1 MKNSPPVKR
10 SHLLPKTRTK
20 AQPKKQAVAI
30 VPEQPDEVSFT
41 SSGHMVKNDV
51 EYIFRPHLG
60 PQTAF
65 LEAGEF
71 EVLHSGGRGSAK
83 SHALIAD
90 MLHYVHHPDFKG
102 LLLRKMLKD
111 LEQLIERCKSLFFKA
126 VPGTKWRE
134 QDKKFI
140 FPAGGFLWCGY
151 FETDADVERYQ
162 GLEFSWLGIDEV
174 CQLSE
179 EEPYQKL
186 LMSIRSSKS
195 DIKKCVR
202 LTANPSGV
210 GKHWVKA
217 RFIDPAPLEKVEY
230 IDEDSDENF
239 FLMNKFDVEYNI
251 GGKVVNL
258 SRKAINSTVFNNPSL
273 KRDPQYIAQL
283 QSLGN
288 ENLRRQWLD
297 GDWDADDG
305 LAFSEFSKKKHIC
318 DPFPIPHYWKKFRA
332 ADWGFSSRAACL
344 WFAVDP
350 RGTLYVYRE
359 YGATN
364 ERPEKFAENI
374 LFRES
379 EEDISYGVLDASA
392 WDNRGATSPALTM
405 IRAGC
410 HWRPADNKTKGSRS
424 HGKMLVHHYLADDV
438 NTAEPRLKIFSTC
451 RELIKELSTL
461 PLDPKNTEDV
471 DTDAPDHC
479 FVAGTLVDTP
489 QGQIPI
495 ELLPSDKGIVFSVDG
510 REEVYY
516 NRRLTRKSADVVTLT
531 FADGKKVT
539 CTPDHKFWSQEGW
552 VSASDMLGKSYTN
565 VFAGSYPCARK
576 LSVRLAKFFR
586 AKNIFSVGNTF
597 RGTGL
602 DCTEKSGK
610 KTSATSPKGS
620 TFITLMGTEQTT
632 PQRIWKQCLTTIT
645 CLTGILTF
653 YGKTGSMLSSL
664 QKRVPQSGTEAKL
677 EETGTGNSMKGIST
691 YYTKLW
697 ASCAKYAGSL
707 AKKSEGENFAVTPVS
722 LGPQERKKTTT
733 RKSVAWFARRVF
745 CATNMESNNRLAA
758 KNAQQVC
765 VKIEPAGKADVYCLT
780 VPKTGC
786 FSICGGI
793 LVKNCY
799 DAMRYGL
806 ASRPVKTS
814 LFSDRGRLIRPQPP
828 VILNRKTGY

>member
-10 SHLLPKTRTK
+10 SHLLPKTRAK
-20 AQPKKQAVAI
+20 ATPKKQAVAI

-41 SSGHMVKNDV
+41 PSGGMVKNEI
-51 EYIFRPHLG
+51 EYIFKPHLG

-65 LEAGEF
+65 LEASEF

-90 MLHYVHHPDFKG
+90 ILHYVHHPDFKG
-102 LLLRKMLKD
+102 LLLRKQLKD

-134 QDKKFI
+134 QDKKFL

-162 GLEFSWLGIDEV
+162 GLEYCVSVETLITMADGSPKRMGDIDEGDFVATLEGPRKVTRTMEPYLAPCVTLSVGEHHQDHPVWHPFLTASGWQSYASLLGKDSKGTEDTIPEFVPHPSVSATVKLATHIPASADQSHKPTGCYSTGNSSTRRIYRNQEFLLPELSKHLDQRQAIGACQGNRAQNPASCLRAHVLDDETDSEATQGFQYGCQTCRRFCGEQSLYLQDSGQETVPLSSGAEEHSPGYLGVYVPDSTQQGIRRVEHGYQHPYDGLERETEWESFLTASQLTFSGYKMVRDITVDGANHYITYGSGVVNKNCWVGVDEV

-217 RFIDPAPLEKVEY
+217 RFIDPAPL
-230 IDEDSDENF
+230 
-239 FLMNKFDVEYNI
+239 MNRFDVEYNI
-251 GGKVVNL
+251 GGKTVNL

-305 LAFSEFSKKKHIC
+305 LAFSEFSKKKHVC
-318 DPFPIPHYWKKFRA
+318 DPFPIPQYWKKFRA

-364 ERPEKFAENI
+364 ERPEKFAENV

-405 IRAGC
+405 IRSGC

-471 DTDAPDHC
+471 DTDAPDH
-479 FVAGTLVDTP
+479 FY
-489 QGQIPI
+489 
-495 ELLPSDKGIVFSVDG
+495 DG
-510 REEVYY
+510 
-516 NRRLTRKSADVVTLT
+516 L
-531 FADGKKVT
+531 
-539 CTPDHKFWSQEGW
+539 
-552 VSASDMLGKSYTN
+552 
-565 VFAGSYPCARK
+565 
-576 LSVRLAKFFR
+576 
-586 AKNIFSVGNTF
+586 
-597 RGTGL
+597 
-602 DCTEKSGK
+602 
-610 KTSATSPKGS
+610 
-620 TFITLMGTEQTT
+620 
-632 PQRIWKQCLTTIT
+632 
-645 CLTGILTF
+645 
-653 YGKTGSMLSSL
+653 
-664 QKRVPQSGTEAKL
+664 
-677 EETGTGNSMKGIST
+677 
-691 YYTKLW
+691 
-697 ASCAKYAGSL
+697 
-707 AKKSEGENFAVTPVS
+707 
-722 LGPQERKKTTT
+722 
-733 RKSVAWFARRVF
+733 
-745 CATNMESNNRLAA
+745 
-758 KNAQQVC
+758 
-765 VKIEPAGKADVYCLT
+765 
-780 VPKTGC
+780 
-786 FSICGGI
+786 
-793 LVKNCY
+793 
-799 DAMRYGL
+799 RYGL
-806 ASRPVKTS
+806 QSRPVKTS

>member
-1 MKNSPPVKR
+1 M
-10 SHLLPKTRTK
+10 
-20 AQPKKQAVAI
+20 
-30 VPEQPDEVSFT
+30 SFT
-41 SSGHMVKNDV
+41 PSGGMVKNEI
-51 EYIFRPHLG
+51 EYIFKPHLG

-65 LEAGEF
+65 LEASEF

-90 MLHYVHHPDFKG
+90 ILHYVHHPDFKG
-102 LLLRKMLKD
+102 LLLRKQLKD

-134 QDKKFI
+134 QDKKFL

-162 GLEFSWLGIDEV
+162 GLEYSWLGLDEV

-230 IDEDSDENF
+230 IDEDGDENF
-239 FLMNKFDVEYNI
+239 FLMNRFDVEYNI
-251 GGKVVNL
+251 GGKTVNL

-318 DPFPIPHYWKKFRA
+318 DPFPIPQYWKKFRA

-364 ERPEKFAENI
+364 ERPEKFAENV

-471 DTDAPDHC
+471 DTDAPDH
-479 FVAGTLVDTP
+479 FY
-489 QGQIPI
+489 
-495 ELLPSDKGIVFSVDG
+495 DG
-510 REEVYY
+510 
-516 NRRLTRKSADVVTLT
+516 L
-531 FADGKKVT
+531 
-539 CTPDHKFWSQEGW
+539 
-552 VSASDMLGKSYTN
+552 
-565 VFAGSYPCARK
+565 
-576 LSVRLAKFFR
+576 
-586 AKNIFSVGNTF
+586 
-597 RGTGL
+597 
-602 DCTEKSGK
+602 
-610 KTSATSPKGS
+610 
-620 TFITLMGTEQTT
+620 
-632 PQRIWKQCLTTIT
+632 
-645 CLTGILTF
+645 
-653 YGKTGSMLSSL
+653 
-664 QKRVPQSGTEAKL
+664 
-677 EETGTGNSMKGIST
+677 
-691 YYTKLW
+691 
-697 ASCAKYAGSL
+697 
-707 AKKSEGENFAVTPVS
+707 
-722 LGPQERKKTTT
+722 
-733 RKSVAWFARRVF
+733 
-745 CATNMESNNRLAA
+745 
-758 KNAQQVC
+758 
-765 VKIEPAGKADVYCLT
+765 
-780 VPKTGC
+780 
-786 FSICGGI
+786 
-793 LVKNCY
+793 
-799 DAMRYGL
+799 RYGL
-806 ASRPVKTS
+806 QSRPVKTS